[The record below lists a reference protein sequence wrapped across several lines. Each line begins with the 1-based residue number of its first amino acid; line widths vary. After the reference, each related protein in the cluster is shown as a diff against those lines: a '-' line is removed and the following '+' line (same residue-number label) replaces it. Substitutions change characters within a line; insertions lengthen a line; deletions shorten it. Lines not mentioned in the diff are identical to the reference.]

1 MAVTASRDGGK
12 LTIEQLARE
21 TGMTVRNIRAH
32 QARGLLPPPEVRRRT
47 GYYNEEHVAR
57 LRLIQEL
64 QTDGFNLRGI
74 KRLLEETRAPAGP
87 LLGLKQAASRPF
99 ETEAAEIVTRD
110 ELARRFGEDPDGKL
124 VDKAVRLGLLEP
136 LGDDRFEAPSPAL
149 LGAAER
155 VVARGVPVHV
165 VLAVFSQLEEQ
176 MTAASRSFVRLFM
189 ERVWKPFD
197 AAGRPP
203 EEFPEVLE
211 SIEELRP
218 IASEAVLSVFKRAMS
233 REVEAAVGKELARLS
248 KRKG

>member
-47 GYYNEEHVAR
+47 GYYGDEHVAR

-74 KRLLEETRAPAGP
+74 KRLLDETRAPAGP
-87 LLGLKQAASRPF
+87 LLGLKHAASQPF
-99 ETEAAEIVTRD
+99 ETEAPEIVTRE
-110 ELARRFGEDPDGKL
+110 ELVQRFGEDPDGKL
-124 VDKAVRLGLLEP
+124 VEKAVRLGLLDP
-136 LGDDRFEAPSPAL
+136 LGDDRFEVPSPSL
-149 LGAAER
+149 LRVAER

-165 VLAVFSQLEEQ
+165 VLAVFSQLEEH
-176 MTAASRSFVRLFM
+176 MTASSRSFVRLFL
-189 ERVWKPFD
+189 ERIWQPFEE
-197 AAGRPP
+197 AGRPP
-203 EEFPEVLE
+203 EEFREVLD

-218 IASEAVLSVFKRAMS
+218 IASEAVLAVFKRTMS
-233 REVEAAVGKELARLS
+233 REVEAAVGNELERLA
-248 KRKG
+248 KRKH